1 MKRIQAKYKR
11 LLLELE
17 FLYEDLEYHEQ
28 VQDDARREFQQAFL
42 AYCGERNIDYET
54 EIIKEDVKD
63 IKSSD
68 PDAISFHDEDGVD
81 VNEDVKQL
89 EKRGKPEEISKIFKQ
104 IATKTHPDKYVN
116 AEKTVQITNKQVFL
130 QAKKA
135 AEESNYFKLQQIA
148 RRMGLDLP
156 EPSPKQLKL
165 MQEEARRVKSK
176 VKGIQ
181 NTAAWMW
188 YDLEDE
194 KERRN
199 LMKRYFDTVVRR
211 NMS

>member
-1 MKRIQAKYKR
+1 VKRLQAKYKR

-17 FLYEDLEYHEQ
+17 FLYEDLEYHKD
-28 VQDDARREFQQAFL
+28 VQDDARREFQRAFL
-42 AYCGERNIDYET
+42 AYCASQNINYET
-54 EIIKEDVKD
+54 DIIKEDVKD

-68 PDAISFHDEDGVD
+68 PDSISFHDEDGVNVD
-81 VNEDVKQL
+81 EGVKQL
-89 EKRGKPEEISKIFKQ
+89 EKKGKPEQISKLFKQ
-104 IATKTHPDKYVN
+104 IASKTHPDKFSN
-116 AEKTVQITNKQVFL
+116 AEKEAQIINKQVFL
-130 QAKKA
+130 QAKEA

-156 EPSPKQLKL
+156 NPTPSDLKL
-165 MQEEARRVKSK
+165 MKEEARRIKSK
-176 VKGIQ
+176 IKGIQ

-194 KERRN
+194 IPRKE

-211 NMS
+211 NRV

>member
-1 MKRIQAKYKR
+1 MKRLQAKYKR

-17 FLYEDLEYHEQ
+17 FLYEDLEYHED
-28 VQDDARREFQQAFL
+28 VQDEARREFQRAFL
-42 AYCGERNIDYET
+42 AYCASQNIDYET

-68 PDAISFHDEDGVD
+68 PDAISFHDEDGVNVD
-81 VNEDVKQL
+81 EDVKQL
-89 EKRGKPEEISKIFKQ
+89 EKKGKPEQISKLFKQ
-104 IATKTHPDKYVN
+104 IASKTHPDKFSN
-116 AEKTVQITNKQVFL
+116 AEKEAQIINKQVFL
-130 QAKKA
+130 QAKEA

-156 EPSPKQLKL
+156 DPTPNDLKL
-165 MQEEARRVKSK
+165 MKEEARRIKSK
-176 VKGIQ
+176 IKGIQ
-181 NTAAWMW
+181 KTAAWMW

-194 KERRN
+194 IPRAE

-211 NMS
+211 NRV

>member
-17 FLYEDLEYHEQ
+17 FLYEDLEYHED
-28 VQDDARREFQQAFL
+28 VQDEARRTFQQAFL
-42 AYCGERNIDYET
+42 AYCTSQNIDYET

-63 IKSSD
+63 IKASD

-81 VNEDVKQL
+81 VNEDIKQL

-104 IATKTHPDKYVN
+104 IASKTHPDKFSN
-116 AEKTVQITNKQVFL
+116 AEKTVRMTNKQVFL
-130 QAKKA
+130 QAKEA

-148 RRMGLDLP
+148 RRLGLDLP
-156 EPSPKQLKL
+156 EPTQKQLKL
-165 MQEEARRVKSK
+165 LLGEARRIKSK

-181 NTAAWMW
+181 NTVAWMW

-194 KERRN
+194 KERQT
-199 LMKRYFDTVVRR
+199 LMKRYFNTVIRQKR
-211 NMS
+211 A

>member
-1 MKRIQAKYKR
+1 M
-11 LLLELE
+11 ELE
-17 FLYEDLEYHEQ
+17 FLYEDLEYHED

-42 AYCGERNIDYET
+42 AYCASQNINYDT
-54 EIIKEDVKD
+54 DIIKEDVKD

-68 PDAISFHDEDGVD
+68 PDAISFHDKDGVD

-104 IATKTHPDKYVN
+104 IATKTHPDKYAN
-116 AEKTVQITNKQVFL
+116 AEKTVQMTNKQVFL
-130 QAKKA
+130 KAKKA

>member
-1 MKRIQAKYKR
+1 MKRLQAKYKR

-17 FLYEDLEYHEQ
+17 FLYEDLEYHED
-28 VQDDARREFQQAFL
+28 VQDEARREFQRAFL
-42 AYCGERNIDYET
+42 SYCTSQNINYET
-54 EIIKEDVKD
+54 DIIKENVKD

-89 EKRGKPEEISKIFKQ
+89 EKKGKPEQISKLFKQ
-104 IATKTHPDKYVN
+104 IASKTHPDKFSN
-116 AEKTVQITNKQVFL
+116 AEKEAQIINKQVFL
-130 QAKKA
+130 QAKEA

-156 EPSPKQLKL
+156 NPAPSDLKL
-165 MQEEARRVKSK
+165 MKEEARRIKSK
-176 VKGIQ
+176 IKGIQ

-194 KERRN
+194 VPRKD

-211 NMS
+211 NKA

>member
-1 MKRIQAKYKR
+1 MKRLQAKDKR

-17 FLYEDLEYHEQ
+17 FLYEDLEYHED
-28 VQDDARREFQQAFL
+28 VQDEARREFQRAFL
-42 AYCGERNIDYET
+42 SYCTSQNINYET
-54 EIIKEDVKD
+54 DIIKEDVKD

-89 EKRGKPEEISKIFKQ
+89 EKKGKPEQISKLFKQ
-104 IATKTHPDKYVN
+104 IASKTHPDKFSN
-116 AEKTVQITNKQVFL
+116 AEKETQIINKQVFL
-130 QAKKA
+130 QAKEA

-156 EPSPKQLKL
+156 NPTPSDLKL
-165 MQEEARRVKSK
+165 MKEEARRIKSK
-176 VKGIQ
+176 IKGIQ

-194 KERRN
+194 VPRKD

-211 NMS
+211 NKA

>member
-17 FLYEDLEYHEQ
+17 FLYEDLEYHEE
-28 VQDDARREFQQAFL
+28 VQDEARREFQKAFL
-42 AYCGERNIDYET
+42 AYCASQNVDYET

-68 PDAISFHDEDGVD
+68 PDSISFHDEEGVNVD
-81 VNEDVKQL
+81 EDVKQL
-89 EKRGKPEEISKIFKQ
+89 EKKGKPEQISKLFKQ
-104 IATKTHPDKYVN
+104 IATKTHPDKYAN
-116 AEKTVQITNKQVFL
+116 AEKTVQMTNKQVFL

-135 AEESNYFKLQQIA
+135 ADESNYFKLQQIA

>member
-28 VQDDARREFQQAFL
+28 IQDDARREFQRAFL

-68 PDAISFHDEDGVD
+68 PDGISFHDEDGVD

-104 IATKTHPDKYVN
+104 IATKTHPDKYAN
-116 AEKTVQITNKQVFL
+116 AEKTVQMTNKQVFL

-135 AEESNYFKLQQIA
+135 ADESNYFKLQQIA

-156 EPSPKQLKL
+156 NPTPSDLKL
-165 MQEEARRVKSK
+165 MKEEARRIKSK
-176 VKGIQ
+176 IKGIQ

-194 KERRN
+194 KPRN
-199 LMKRYFDTVVRR
+199 DLMKRYFDTVVRR
-211 NMS
+211 N

>member
-17 FLYEDLEYHEQ
+17 FLYEDLEYHEE
-28 VQDDARREFQQAFL
+28 VQDEARREFQKAFL
-42 AYCGERNIDYET
+42 AYCASQNVDYET

-68 PDAISFHDEDGVD
+68 PDSMSFHDEEGVNVD
-81 VNEDVKQL
+81 EDVKQL
-89 EKRGKPEEISKIFKQ
+89 EKKGKPEQISKLFKQ
-104 IATKTHPDKYVN
+104 IATKTHPDKYAN
-116 AEKTVQITNKQVFL
+116 AEKTVQMTNKQVFL
-130 QAKKA
+130 QAKEA

-156 EPSPKQLKL
+156 DPTQSDLKL
-165 MQEEARRVKSK
+165 MQKEATRIKSK

-181 NTAAWMW
+181 KTAAWIW
-188 YDLEDE
+188 YDLEE
-194 KERRN
+194 EEGRKN

-211 NMS
+211 NRI

>member
-28 VQDDARREFQQAFL
+28 IQDDARREFQRAFL

-68 PDAISFHDEDGVD
+68 PDSISFHDEEGVNVD
-81 VNEDVKQL
+81 EDVKQL
-89 EKRGKPEEISKIFKQ
+89 EKKGKPEQISKLFKQ
-104 IATKTHPDKYVN
+104 IATKTHPDKYAN
-116 AEKTVQITNKQVFL
+116 AEKTVQMTNKQVFL
-130 QAKKA
+130 QAKEA

-156 EPSPKQLKL
+156 DPTQSDLKL
-165 MQEEARRVKSK
+165 MQKEATRIKSK

-181 NTAAWMW
+181 KTAAWMW
-188 YDLEDE
+188 YDLEE
-194 KERRN
+194 EEGRKN

-211 NMS
+211 NRI

>member
-1 MKRIQAKYKR
+1 
-11 LLLELE
+11 
-17 FLYEDLEYHEQ
+17 
-28 VQDDARREFQQAFL
+28 
-42 AYCGERNIDYET
+42 
-54 EIIKEDVKD
+54 
-63 IKSSD
+63 
-68 PDAISFHDEDGVD
+68 
-81 VNEDVKQL
+81 
-89 EKRGKPEEISKIFKQ
+89 
-104 IATKTHPDKYVN
+104 
-116 AEKTVQITNKQVFL
+116 
-130 QAKKA
+130 
-135 AEESNYFKLQQIA
+135 
-148 RRMGLDLP
+148 MGLDLP

>member
-17 FLYEDLEYHEQ
+17 FLYEDLEYHEE
-28 VQDDARREFQQAFL
+28 VQDEARREFQKAFL
-42 AYCGERNIDYET
+42 AYCASQNINYET
-54 EIIKEDVKD
+54 DIIKEDVKD

-68 PDAISFHDEDGVD
+68 PDSISFHDEEGVNVD
-81 VNEDVKQL
+81 EDVKQL
-89 EKRGKPEEISKIFKQ
+89 EKKGKPEQISKLFKQ
-104 IATKTHPDKYVN
+104 IATKTHPDKYAN
-116 AEKTVQITNKQVFL
+116 AEKTVQMTNKQVFL

-135 AEESNYFKLQQIA
+135 ADESNYFKLQQIA

>member
-1 MKRIQAKYKR
+1 VKRLQAKYKR

-17 FLYEDLEYHEQ
+17 FLYEDLEYHED
-28 VQDDARREFQQAFL
+28 VQDDARREFQRAFL
-42 AYCGERNIDYET
+42 AYCTSQNINYDT
-54 EIIKEDVKD
+54 DIIKEDIKD

-68 PDAISFHDEDGVD
+68 PDSISFHDEDGVNVD
-81 VNEDVKQL
+81 EDVRQL
-89 EKRGKPEEISKIFKQ
+89 EKKGKPEQISKLFKQ
-104 IATKTHPDKYVN
+104 IASKTHPDKFSN
-116 AEKTVQITNKQVFL
+116 AEKEAQIINKQVFL
-130 QAKKA
+130 QAKEA

-156 EPSPKQLKL
+156 SPTPQDLKL
-165 MQEEARRVKSK
+165 MKEEARRIKSK

-194 KERRN
+194 MPRKE

-211 NMS
+211 NRA

>member
-17 FLYEDLEYHEQ
+17 FLYEDLEYHEE
-28 VQDDARREFQQAFL
+28 VQDEARREFQKAFL
-42 AYCGERNIDYET
+42 AYCASQNVDYET

-68 PDAISFHDEDGVD
+68 PDSISFHDEEGVNVD
-81 VNEDVKQL
+81 EDVKQL
-89 EKRGKPEEISKIFKQ
+89 EKKGKPEQISKLFKQ
-104 IATKTHPDKYVN
+104 IATKTHPDKYAN
-116 AEKTVQITNKQVFL
+116 AEKTVQMTNKQVFL
-130 QAKKA
+130 QAKEA

-156 EPSPKQLKL
+156 DPTQSDLKL
-165 MQEEARRVKSK
+165 MQKEATRIKSK

-181 NTAAWMW
+181 KTAAWMW
-188 YDLEDE
+188 YDLEE
-194 KERRN
+194 EEGRKN

-211 NMS
+211 NRI